1 MNKRNVIVALIGL
14 NVLLAAALVF
24 TTVDPPSAMAQSRGR
39 PGDFAM
45 ATIQIHEDYDALAL
59 INIPA
64 AKLYFFVAR
73 EQGNTAQV
81 TPSDVRDLNRD
92 FER

>member
-14 NVLLAAALVF
+14 NVLLAAALLF
-24 TTVDPPSAMAQSRGR
+24 TTVNPPSAMAQSRGR

-64 AKLYFFVAR
+64 AKLYFFVPR
-73 EQGNTAQV
+73 EQGGSAQV
-81 TPSDVRDLNRD
+81 VPSDVRDLNRD

>member
-14 NVLLAAALVF
+14 NVLLAAALLF
-24 TTVDPPSAMAQSRGR
+24 STVDPPSAMAQTRGR

-45 ATIQIHEDYDALAL
+45 ATIQIHEDYDAMAL

-73 EQGNTAQV
+73 EQGNTATV
-81 TPSDVRDLNRD
+81 VPSDVRDLNRD

>member
-24 TTVDPPSAMAQSRGR
+24 TTVDPPSAMAQTRGR
-39 PGDFAM
+39 AGDFAM

-73 EQGNTAQV
+73 EQGNSASVVPT
-81 TPSDVRDLNRD
+81 DVRDLNRD